1 MRPNDKNGNVFN
13 LPLRWQQ
20 IRGCRLHDSWTDYW
34 LSTTVWPA
42 NTSSLLSVMKAFPA
56 IMCNWTILTTQNP
69 EGRQVTVGHTRSEYS
84 TCIGPSIPFVS
95 SVVYNM
101 WSSCRVSPTDAAV
114 PTTTMARAHSLPLT
128 NPQPLL
134 PAMVA
139 SSLLHALHAGC
150 TLHPLRC
157 SEHVCTQRPNRTD
170 CILPPAP
177 NSPRALEMVK
187 L

>member
-101 WSSCRVSPTDAAV
+101 WSSCRVSPLMQLSLLLLWPE
-114 PTTTMARAHSLPLT
+114 PTAFLSPTLNPSFLQWLHPRFCMPCMLAAHSIHFVVVSMSAPSDPTELT
-128 NPQPLL
+128 
-134 PAMVA
+134 AF
-139 SSLLHALHAGC
+139 C
-150 TLHPLRC
+150 
-157 SEHVCTQRPNRTD
+157 
-170 CILPPAP
+170 LPPP
-177 NSPRALEMVK
+177 TPLE